1 MRHALG
7 ELRRLLTPPEA
18 STGVV
23 VQVSGGMAKIATR
36 AGLITA
42 RASGTIGAGDRV
54 AIEAGVAKAVPAA
67 TASYS
72 V

>member
-7 ELRRLLTPPEA
+7 ELRRLLAPPAA

-23 VQVSGGMAKIATR
+23 VAVSGGMARIATR
-36 AGLITA
+36 AGLVTA
-42 RASGTIGAGDRV
+42 RASGTLGAGDRV

-67 TASYS
+67 TASYP